1 MYMTMIPGP
10 NNQMITASIAPA
22 YGSTANYYQG
32 TQGIKTIATGG
43 TFPKTVVSGS
53 ITTYGNPVLIMCSGD
68 ANPSAGGTY
77 GVIQL
82 YRGST
87 ALCQKVQYES
97 SSGNENVPYNISCI
111 DPVSA
116 GTYTYYMKVND
127 MAGGNTDFGE
137 ASGPN
142 FILTELSRV

>member
-1 MYMTMIPGP
+1 MPIIPGP
-10 NNQMITASIAPA
+10 NNQLMTQSAAPV

-32 TQGIKTIATGG
+32 TQGIKSITTGG

-53 ITTYGNPVLIMCSGD
+53 ITTYGNPVLIICSGD
-68 ANPSAGGTY
+68 ANPLSTGTY

-82 YRGST
+82 YRDTT
-87 ALCQKVQYES
+87 ALCQTIQYES
-97 SSGNENVPYNISCI
+97 SDANENVPYNISCI

-116 GTYTYYMKVND
+116 GTYTYYMKVNA
-127 MAGGNTDFGE
+127 MGGGNTDFGE
-137 ASGPN
+137 SSSPN